1 MKFNNVCLE
10 AFGYELPTNV
20 WTSDDIE
27 ELIGPVYEK
36 LKFKKGQLE
45 ALTGIHERRYW
56 DIDFPVSRGAIVAGK
71 KAFEKT
77 DLNPSDIEMLI
88 YSAVCRENL
97 EPATACAVADGLGIG
112 PDAMVFDI
120 TNACLGVLNGIVQIA
135 TAIEAGQ
142 IKAGM
147 VLSCE
152 TSKRIMDIT
161 IESLNKNPDMENF
174 RQTIATLTGGSGA
187 IAVIVCHKDLS
198 AEKRRIL
205 LGGAAKNSV
214 RHHDLCV
221 WGYKNLSL
229 DGYRMQMR
237 TDSISV
243 LQNGVK
249 LGIDTYQALKKNIG
263 LTDSQPDKVICH
275 QVGAAHQRTI
285 LESIGISPEKDFQ
298 TYPFLGNIG
307 TVSLPITAAIAEE
320 RDFLNPG
327 DLVYFLGIGSGLNCM
342 MLGFRW

>member
-1 MKFNNVCLE
+1 MKFNNVCIE

-27 ELIGPVYEK
+27 DLIEPVYQK

-56 DIDFPVSRGAIVAGK
+56 DMDFPVSRGAIMAGK
-71 KAFEKT
+71 NAFEKT
-77 DLNPSDIEMLI
+77 DLKPSDIEMLI
-88 YSAVCRENL
+88 YAAVCRENL

-112 PDAMVFDI
+112 QDAMVFDI

-161 IESLNKNPDMENF
+161 IESLNRNPDMENF

-187 IAVIVCHKDLS
+187 VAVIVCHKDLS
-198 AEKRRIL
+198 AEKRRVL
-205 LGGAAKNSV
+205 LGGAVKNSV
-214 RHHDLCV
+214 RHHNLCV

-243 LQNGVK
+243 LHNGVK
-249 LGIDTYQALKKNIG
+249 LGIDTYEALKKNIG
-263 LTDSQPDKVICH
+263 LKDSQPDKVICH

-285 LESIGISPEKDFQ
+285 LESIGISPDKDFP

-342 MLGFRW
+342 MLGVKW

>member
-1 MKFNNVCLE
+1 MKFNNVCIE
-10 AFGYELPTNV
+10 AFGYEIPSNV

-27 ELIGPVYEK
+27 ELIEPVYNK
-36 LKFKKGQLE
+36 LRFKKGQLE
-45 ALTGIHERRYW
+45 ALTGIVERRYW
-56 DIDFPVSRGAIVAGK
+56 DMDFPVSRGAVMAGK

-77 DLNPSDIEMLI
+77 DLKPDDIEMLI
-88 YSAVCRENL
+88 YAAVCRENM

-112 PDAMVFDI
+112 SDAMIFDI

-147 VLSCE
+147 VVSCE

-161 IESLNKNPDMENF
+161 IESLNRNPDMENF

-187 IAVIVCHKDLS
+187 VAVIVCHES
-198 AEKRRIL
+198 TSSEKRRKL
-205 LGGAAKNSV
+205 LAGAAKNSV

-221 WGYKNLSL
+221 WGYQNLSL
-229 DGYRMQMR
+229 DGYRMFMR
-237 TDSISV
+237 TDSVAV
-243 LQNGVK
+243 LHNGVK
-249 LGIDTYQALKKNIG
+249 LGIETYGTLKKHLDLGN
-263 LTDSQPDKVICH
+263 SQPDKVICH
-275 QVGAAHQRTI
+275 QVGAAHQKTI
-285 LESIGISPEKDFQ
+285 LESIGISTEKDFP

-327 DLVYFLGIGSGLNCM
+327 DLVCFLGIGSGLNCM
-342 MLGFRW
+342 MLGVRW

>member
-27 ELIGPVYEK
+27 ELIEPVYEK

-56 DIDFPVSRGAIVAGK
+56 DIDMPVSRGAILAGK

-77 DLNPSDIEMLI
+77 DLKPSDMEMLI
-88 YSAVCRENL
+88 YAAVCRENL

-112 PDAMVFDI
+112 PDAMIFDI

-147 VLSCE
+147 VVSCE

-161 IESLNKNPDMENF
+161 IESLNKNPDMDNF

-187 IAVIVCHKDLS
+187 VAVIVCHKDLS
-198 AEKRRIL
+198 SEKRRKL
-205 LGGAAKNSV
+205 LGGAVKNSV

-221 WGYKNLSL
+221 WGYKNLTL

-237 TDSISV
+237 TDSIAV
-243 LQNGVK
+243 LHNGVK
-249 LGIDTYQALKKNIG
+249 LGIDTYEALKKNIG
-263 LTDSQPDKVICH
+263 LGDRQPDKVICH
-275 QVGAAHQRTI
+275 QVGAAHQKTI
-285 LESIGISPEKDFQ
+285 LESIGISPEKDFA

-320 RDFLNPG
+320 RECLNPG
-327 DLVYFLGIGSGLNCM
+327 DLVCFLGIGSGLNCM
-342 MLGFRW
+342 MLGVSW